1 MKKITQSFLAV
12 SLSTAILFQNMVI
25 VSNAEEIK
33 EKNTYID
40 SQSSQVKD
48 CAIQPDPETIPHR
61 SMGETSSVYSYSN
74 SLSNLETKTL
84 TKSSYIGIGKV
95 TSNDPL
101 NVRTGP
107 STSYSI
113 IGTLKNG
120 DQVNILGRDR
130 NWYKISANNLTG
142 YVSSSYIKLSPLE
155 KGIDVSKWN
164 GNVDWDKVKADGIDY
179 VIIRAGYGNS
189 NVDPYFKS
197 HIEGAS
203 KAGLKIGIYW
213 FSYATSVEKAKEEAA
228 KCLETIAPYKNK
240 ISYPVFYD
248 FEYASVDYATKMGV
262 KITKD
267 LSSKMAHVFLNEIKN
282 AGYINGIYTNKD
294 FGDRYFDEDILY
306 NNYLWVAQY
315 ASTCTYPRP
324 YMMWQFTEKGTING
338 IGTPSNPVYFDVN
351 YTYLKPYTDE
361 IINGVP
367 ESKIDL
373 SSATVNSIDSQ
384 TYTGSSIEPSVT
396 VTLNGKTLKLNE
408 DYTLTYSNNV
418 NVGNATITING
429 IGNYTGS
436 KKINFN
442 IVPKK
447 LDISSATVNSINSQ
461 TYTGFSIEPSV
472 TVTLN
477 GKTLKLNEDYTL
489 TYSNNVNVGTATI
502 TINGIG
508 NYTGSKKIN
517 FNIVPK
523 KLDISSATVNSISS
537 KTYTGSSIKPS
548 VTVKLNNK
556 TLKLNTDYKVSYSN
570 NKNIGTAKILI
581 KGIGKYDGEKTVT
594 FNIIPSK
601 VTNLKSSKKTYN
613 SITLS
618 WNKIN
623 NVTGYKIYR
632 YDKKSNSYKYLAT
645 AKTNSYTDKSLKASS
660 TYSYKVRAYKGSLNG
675 SYSNTIDVKT
685 SPNYAPKVT
694 GLKLKTQ
701 KSDSLT
707 ISWNKI
713 NNVTGYKVYRYDV
726 KTESYKLIKTIS
738 NASTTSYTNS
748 KLTSATKYLYKV
760 RSYKIVNNKTHNGDY
775 SSSLAATTK
784 PLTPTV
790 KLTSPSTKKIKLT
803 WTNINSRT
811 TGYNIYMATS
821 KNGTYKNIGST
832 SKKSF
837 TKGSLKKGKTY
848 YFKVRAYRTIDGKK
862 VYSSYSSI
870 KSIKCK

>member
-267 LSSKMAHVFLNEIKN
+267 LSSKMANVFLNEIKN

-338 IGTPSNPVYFDVN
+338 IGTPSKPVYFDVN

-418 NVGNATITING
+418 NVG
-429 IGNYTGS
+429 
-436 KKINFN
+436 
-442 IVPKK
+442 
-447 LDISSATVNSINSQ
+447 
-461 TYTGFSIEPSV
+461 
-472 TVTLN
+472 
-477 GKTLKLNEDYTL
+477 
-489 TYSNNVNVGTATI
+489 TATI

-537 KTYTGSSIKPS
+537 KTYTGASIKPS

-581 KGIGKYDGEKTVT
+581 KGIGEYEGEKTVT
-594 FNIIPSK
+594 FNIIPPK

-618 WNKIN
+618 WDKI
-623 NVTGYKIYR
+623 
-632 YDKKSNSYKYLAT
+632 D
-645 AKTNSYTDKSLKASS
+645 
-660 TYSYKVRAYKGSLNG
+660 
-675 SYSNTIDVKT
+675 
-685 SPNYAPKVT
+685 
-694 GLKLKTQ
+694 
-701 KSDSLT
+701 
-707 ISWNKI
+707 
-713 NNVTGYKVYRYDV
+713 NVTGYKVYRYDV

-738 NASTTSYTNS
+738 DASTTSYTNS

-784 PLTPTV
+784 PPTPTV

-803 WTNINSRT
+803 WTNISSRT

>member
-1 MKKITQSFLAV
+1 MKKLTQSFLAV

-436 KKINFN
+436 KKVNFN
-442 IVPKK
+442 IAPKK
-447 LDISSATVNSINSQ
+447 LDISSATVNSI
-461 TYTGFSIEPSV
+461 G
-472 TVTLN
+472 
-477 GKTLKLNEDYTL
+477 
-489 TYSNNVNVGTATI
+489 
-502 TINGIG
+502 
-508 NYTGSKKIN
+508 
-517 FNIVPK
+517 
-523 KLDISSATVNSISS
+523 S
-537 KTYTGSSIKPS
+537 KTYTGASIKPS
-548 VTVKLNNK
+548 VTVTLNNK
-556 TLKLNTDYKVSYSN
+556 TLKLNKDYTVSYSN

-581 KGIGKYDGEKTVT
+581 KGIGEYEGEKTVT
-594 FNIIPSK
+594 FNIIPPK
-601 VTNLKSSKKTYN
+601 VTNLKSSKRTYN

-618 WNKIN
+618 WDKI
-623 NVTGYKIYR
+623 
-632 YDKKSNSYKYLAT
+632 D
-645 AKTNSYTDKSLKASS
+645 
-660 TYSYKVRAYKGSLNG
+660 
-675 SYSNTIDVKT
+675 
-685 SPNYAPKVT
+685 
-694 GLKLKTQ
+694 
-701 KSDSLT
+701 
-707 ISWNKI
+707 
-713 NNVTGYKVYRYDV
+713 NVTGYKVYRYDV

-738 NASTTSYTNS
+738 DASTTSYTNS

-784 PLTPTV
+784 PPTPTV

-803 WTNINSRT
+803 WTNISSRT
-811 TGYNIYMATS
+811 TGYDIYMATS

-832 SKKSF
+832 SNKSF
-837 TKGSLKKGKTY
+837 TKGNLTKGKTY

>member
-1 MKKITQSFLAV
+1 MKKLTQSFLAV

-267 LSSKMAHVFLNEIKN
+267 LSSKMANVFLNEIKN

-338 IGTPSNPVYFDVN
+338 IGTPSKPVYFDVN

-418 NVGNATITING
+418 NVG
-429 IGNYTGS
+429 
-436 KKINFN
+436 
-442 IVPKK
+442 
-447 LDISSATVNSINSQ
+447 
-461 TYTGFSIEPSV
+461 
-472 TVTLN
+472 
-477 GKTLKLNEDYTL
+477 
-489 TYSNNVNVGTATI
+489 TATI

-537 KTYTGSSIKPS
+537 KTYTGASIKPS

-618 WNKIN
+618 WDKI
-623 NVTGYKIYR
+623 
-632 YDKKSNSYKYLAT
+632 D
-645 AKTNSYTDKSLKASS
+645 
-660 TYSYKVRAYKGSLNG
+660 
-675 SYSNTIDVKT
+675 
-685 SPNYAPKVT
+685 
-694 GLKLKTQ
+694 
-701 KSDSLT
+701 
-707 ISWNKI
+707 
-713 NNVTGYKVYRYDV
+713 NVTGYKVYRYDV

-738 NASTTSYTNS
+738 DASTTSYTNS

-784 PLTPTV
+784 PPTPTV

-803 WTNINSRT
+803 WTNISSRT

>member
-179 VIIRAGYGNS
+179 VILRAGYGNS

-267 LSSKMAHVFLNEIKN
+267 LSSKMANVFLNEIKN

-338 IGTPSNPVYFDVN
+338 IGTPSKPVYFDVN

-408 DYTLTYSNNV
+408 DYNL
-418 NVGNATITING
+418 I
-429 IGNYTGS
+429 
-436 KKINFN
+436 
-442 IVPKK
+442 
-447 LDISSATVNSINSQ
+447 
-461 TYTGFSIEPSV
+461 
-472 TVTLN
+472 
-477 GKTLKLNEDYTL
+477 
-489 TYSNNVNVGTATI
+489 YSNNVNVGTATI

-537 KTYTGSSIKPS
+537 KTYTGASIKPS

-581 KGIGKYDGEKTVT
+581 KGIGEYEGEKTVT
-594 FNIIPSK
+594 FNIIPPK
-601 VTNLKSSKKTYN
+601 VTNLKS
-613 SITLS
+613 
-618 WNKIN
+618 
-623 NVTGYKIYR
+623 
-632 YDKKSNSYKYLAT
+632 
-645 AKTNSYTDKSLKASS
+645 
-660 TYSYKVRAYKGSLNG
+660 
-675 SYSNTIDVKT
+675 
-685 SPNYAPKVT
+685 
-694 GLKLKTQ
+694 
-701 KSDSLT
+701 
-707 ISWNKI
+707 
-713 NNVTGYKVYRYDV
+713 
-726 KTESYKLIKTIS
+726 
-738 NASTTSYTNS
+738 
-748 KLTSATKYLYKV
+748 
-760 RSYKIVNNKTHNGDY
+760 
-775 SSSLAATTK
+775 
-784 PLTPTV
+784 
-790 KLTSPSTKKIKLT
+790 
-803 WTNINSRT
+803 
-811 TGYNIYMATS
+811 
-821 KNGTYKNIGST
+821 
-832 SKKSF
+832 
-837 TKGSLKKGKTY
+837 
-848 YFKVRAYRTIDGKK
+848 
-862 VYSSYSSI
+862 
-870 KSIKCK
+870 

>member
-1 MKKITQSFLAV
+1 MKKLTQSFLAV

-267 LSSKMAHVFLNEIKN
+267 LSSKMANVFLNEIKN

-338 IGTPSNPVYFDVN
+338 IGTPSKPVYFDVN

-373 SSATVNSIDSQ
+373 SSATVNSID
-384 TYTGSSIEPSVT
+384 
-396 VTLNGKTLKLNE
+396 
-408 DYTLTYSNNV
+408 
-418 NVGNATITING
+418 
-429 IGNYTGS
+429 
-436 KKINFN
+436 
-442 IVPKK
+442 
-447 LDISSATVNSINSQ
+447 SQ

-523 KLDISSATVNSISS
+523 KLDISSATVNSIGS
-537 KTYTGSSIKPS
+537 KTYTGASIKPS
-548 VTVKLNNK
+548 VTVTLNNK
-556 TLKLNTDYKVSYSN
+556 TLKLNKDYTVSYSN

-581 KGIGKYDGEKTVT
+581 KGIGEYEGEKTVT
-594 FNIIPSK
+594 FNIIPPK

-618 WNKIN
+618 WDKID
-623 NVTGYKIYR
+623 NVTGYKVYK

-645 AKTNSYTDKSLKASS
+645 TNTNTYTDKSLKASS
-660 TYSYKVRAYKGSLNG
+660 TYSYRVRAYKVVNSTTYNG

-784 PLTPTV
+784 PPTPTV

-803 WTNINSRT
+803 WTNISSRT

>member
-1 MKKITQSFLAV
+1 MKKLTQSFLAV

-267 LSSKMAHVFLNEIKN
+267 LSSKMANVFLNEIKN

-338 IGTPSNPVYFDVN
+338 IGTPSKPVYFDVN

-384 TYTGSSIEPSVT
+384 TYTGS
-396 VTLNGKTLKLNE
+396 
-408 DYTLTYSNNV
+408 
-418 NVGNATITING
+418 
-429 IGNYTGS
+429 
-436 KKINFN
+436 
-442 IVPKK
+442 
-447 LDISSATVNSINSQ
+447 
-461 TYTGFSIEPSV
+461 SIEPSV

-660 TYSYKVRAYKGSLNG
+660 TYSYRVRAYKDSLNG

-738 NASTTSYTNS
+738 DASTTSYTNS

-784 PLTPTV
+784 PPTPTV

-803 WTNINSRT
+803 WTNISSRT

>member
-1 MKKITQSFLAV
+1 MKKLTQSFLAV

-248 FEYASVDYATKMGV
+248 FEYASVDYATKNGI

-267 LSSKMAHVFLNEIKN
+267 LSSKMANVFLNEIKN

-408 DYTLTYSNNV
+408 DYNL
-418 NVGNATITING
+418 I
-429 IGNYTGS
+429 
-436 KKINFN
+436 
-442 IVPKK
+442 
-447 LDISSATVNSINSQ
+447 
-461 TYTGFSIEPSV
+461 
-472 TVTLN
+472 
-477 GKTLKLNEDYTL
+477 
-489 TYSNNVNVGTATI
+489 YSNNVNVGTATI

-508 NYTGSKKIN
+508 NYTGSKKVN
-517 FNIVPK
+517 FNIAPK
-523 KLDISSATVNSISS
+523 KLDISSATVNSIGS
-537 KTYTGSSIKPS
+537 KTYTGASIKPS
-548 VTVKLNNK
+548 VTVTLNNK
-556 TLKLNTDYKVSYSN
+556 TLKLNKDYTVSYSN

-581 KGIGKYDGEKTVT
+581 KGIGEYEGEKTVT
-594 FNIIPSK
+594 FNIIPPK
-601 VTNLKSSKKTYN
+601 VTNLKSSKRTYN

-618 WNKIN
+618 WDKI
-623 NVTGYKIYR
+623 
-632 YDKKSNSYKYLAT
+632 D
-645 AKTNSYTDKSLKASS
+645 
-660 TYSYKVRAYKGSLNG
+660 
-675 SYSNTIDVKT
+675 
-685 SPNYAPKVT
+685 
-694 GLKLKTQ
+694 
-701 KSDSLT
+701 
-707 ISWNKI
+707 
-713 NNVTGYKVYRYDV
+713 NVTGYKVYRYDV

-738 NASTTSYTNS
+738 DASTTSYTNS

-784 PLTPTV
+784 PPTPTV

-803 WTNINSRT
+803 WTNISSRT
-811 TGYNIYMATS
+811 TGYDIYMATS

-832 SKKSF
+832 SNKSF
-837 TKGSLKKGKTY
+837 TKGNLTKGKTY

>member
-33 EKNTYID
+33 EKNTYIN

-61 SMGETSSVYSYSN
+61 SMGETYSAYSRCN
-74 SLSNLETKTL
+74 LLSDLETKTL
-84 TKSSYIGIGKV
+84 TNSSYIGVGEV
-95 TSNDPL
+95 TSNNL
-101 NVRTGP
+101 NIRTGP

-267 LSSKMAHVFLNEIKN
+267 LSSKMANVFLNEIKN

-338 IGTPSNPVYFDVN
+338 IGTPSKPVYFDVN

-418 NVGNATITING
+418 NVG
-429 IGNYTGS
+429 
-436 KKINFN
+436 
-442 IVPKK
+442 
-447 LDISSATVNSINSQ
+447 
-461 TYTGFSIEPSV
+461 
-472 TVTLN
+472 
-477 GKTLKLNEDYTL
+477 
-489 TYSNNVNVGTATI
+489 TATI

-508 NYTGSKKIN
+508 NYTGSKKVN
-517 FNIVPK
+517 FNIAPK
-523 KLDISSATVNSISS
+523 KLDISSATVNSIGS
-537 KTYTGSSIKPS
+537 KTYTGASIKPS
-548 VTVKLNNK
+548 VTVTLNNK
-556 TLKLNTDYKVSYSN
+556 TLKLNKDYKVSYSN

-581 KGIGKYDGEKTVT
+581 KGIGEYEGEKTVT
-594 FNIIPSK
+594 FNIIPPK

-618 WNKIN
+618 WDKI
-623 NVTGYKIYR
+623 
-632 YDKKSNSYKYLAT
+632 D
-645 AKTNSYTDKSLKASS
+645 
-660 TYSYKVRAYKGSLNG
+660 
-675 SYSNTIDVKT
+675 
-685 SPNYAPKVT
+685 
-694 GLKLKTQ
+694 
-701 KSDSLT
+701 
-707 ISWNKI
+707 
-713 NNVTGYKVYRYDV
+713 NVTGYKVYRYDV

-738 NASTTSYTNS
+738 DASTTSYTNS

-784 PLTPTV
+784 PPTPTV

-803 WTNINSRT
+803 WTNISSRT

>member
-1 MKKITQSFLAV
+1 MKKLTQSFLAV

-33 EKNTYID
+33 EKNTYIN

-48 CAIQPDPETIPHR
+48 SAIQPDPETIPHR
-61 SMGETSSVYSYSN
+61 SMGETSSIYSRCN
-74 SLSNLETKTL
+74 SLLDLETKTL
-84 TKSSYIGIGKV
+84 TNSSYIGIGKV
-95 TSNDPL
+95 TSNDLL

-248 FEYASVDYATKMGV
+248 FEYASVDYATKNGI

-267 LSSKMAHVFLNEIKN
+267 LSSKMANVFLNEIKN

-384 TYTGSSIEPSVT
+384 TYTGS
-396 VTLNGKTLKLNE
+396 
-408 DYTLTYSNNV
+408 
-418 NVGNATITING
+418 
-429 IGNYTGS
+429 
-436 KKINFN
+436 
-442 IVPKK
+442 
-447 LDISSATVNSINSQ
+447 
-461 TYTGFSIEPSV
+461 SIEPSV

>member
-1 MKKITQSFLAV
+1 M
-12 SLSTAILFQNMVI
+12 
-25 VSNAEEIK
+25 
-33 EKNTYID
+33 YI
-40 SQSSQVKD
+40 
-48 CAIQPDPETIPHR
+48 
-61 SMGETSSVYSYSN
+61 
-74 SLSNLETKTL
+74 
-84 TKSSYIGIGKV
+84 
-95 TSNDPL
+95 
-101 NVRTGP
+101 
-107 STSYSI
+107 
-113 IGTLKNG
+113 
-120 DQVNILGRDR
+120 
-130 NWYKISANNLTG
+130 
-142 YVSSSYIKLSPLE
+142 
-155 KGIDVSKWN
+155 
-164 GNVDWDKVKADGIDY
+164 
-179 VIIRAGYGNS
+179 
-189 NVDPYFKS
+189 
-197 HIEGAS
+197 
-203 KAGLKIGIYW
+203 
-213 FSYATSVEKAKEEAA
+213 
-228 KCLETIAPYKNK
+228 
-240 ISYPVFYD
+240 ISYYD
-248 FEYASVDYATKMGV
+248 
-262 KITKD
+262 
-267 LSSKMAHVFLNEIKN
+267 
-282 AGYINGIYTNKD
+282 IN
-294 FGDRYFDEDILY
+294 L
-306 NNYLWVAQY
+306 
-315 ASTCTYPRP
+315 
-324 YMMWQFTEKGTING
+324 
-338 IGTPSNPVYFDVN
+338 
-351 YTYLKPYTDE
+351 
-361 IINGVP
+361 
-367 ESKIDL
+367 
-373 SSATVNSIDSQ
+373 
-384 TYTGSSIEPSVT
+384 
-396 VTLNGKTLKLNE
+396 
-408 DYTLTYSNNV
+408 
-418 NVGNATITING
+418 
-429 IGNYTGS
+429 
-436 KKINFN
+436 
-442 IVPKK
+442 
-447 LDISSATVNSINSQ
+447 
-461 TYTGFSIEPSV
+461 
-472 TVTLN
+472 
-477 GKTLKLNEDYTL
+477 
-489 TYSNNVNVGTATI
+489 
-502 TINGIG
+502 
-508 NYTGSKKIN
+508 
-517 FNIVPK
+517 
-523 KLDISSATVNSISS
+523 SS

-784 PLTPTV
+784 PPTPTV

-803 WTNINSRT
+803 WTNISSRT

>member
-1 MKKITQSFLAV
+1 M
-12 SLSTAILFQNMVI
+12 
-25 VSNAEEIK
+25 
-33 EKNTYID
+33 
-40 SQSSQVKD
+40 
-48 CAIQPDPETIPHR
+48 
-61 SMGETSSVYSYSN
+61 
-74 SLSNLETKTL
+74 
-84 TKSSYIGIGKV
+84 
-95 TSNDPL
+95 
-101 NVRTGP
+101 
-107 STSYSI
+107 
-113 IGTLKNG
+113 
-120 DQVNILGRDR
+120 
-130 NWYKISANNLTG
+130 
-142 YVSSSYIKLSPLE
+142 
-155 KGIDVSKWN
+155 
-164 GNVDWDKVKADGIDY
+164 
-179 VIIRAGYGNS
+179 
-189 NVDPYFKS
+189 
-197 HIEGAS
+197 
-203 KAGLKIGIYW
+203 
-213 FSYATSVEKAKEEAA
+213 
-228 KCLETIAPYKNK
+228 ETIAPYKNK

-248 FEYASVDYATKMGV
+248 FEYASVDYATKNGI

-267 LSSKMAHVFLNEIKN
+267 LSSKMANVFLNEIKN

-338 IGTPSNPVYFDVN
+338 IGTPSKPVYFDVN

-418 NVGNATITING
+418 NVG
-429 IGNYTGS
+429 
-436 KKINFN
+436 
-442 IVPKK
+442 
-447 LDISSATVNSINSQ
+447 
-461 TYTGFSIEPSV
+461 
-472 TVTLN
+472 
-477 GKTLKLNEDYTL
+477 
-489 TYSNNVNVGTATI
+489 TATI

-508 NYTGSKKIN
+508 NYTGSKKVN
-517 FNIVPK
+517 FNIAPK
-523 KLDISSATVNSISS
+523 KLDISSATVNSIGS
-537 KTYTGSSIKPS
+537 KTYTGASIKPS
-548 VTVKLNNK
+548 VTVTLNNK
-556 TLKLNTDYKVSYSN
+556 TLKLNKDYTVSYSN

-581 KGIGKYDGEKTVT
+581 KGIGEYEGEKTVT
-594 FNIIPSK
+594 FNIIPPK

-618 WNKIN
+618 WDKID
-623 NVTGYKIYR
+623 NVTGYKVYK

-645 AKTNSYTDKSLKASS
+645 TNTNTYTDKSLKASS
-660 TYSYKVRAYKGSLNG
+660 TYSYRVRAYKVVNSTTYNG

-784 PLTPTV
+784 PPTPTV

-803 WTNINSRT
+803 WTNISSRT
-811 TGYNIYMATS
+811 TGYDIYMATS

-832 SKKSF
+832 SNKSF
-837 TKGSLKKGKTY
+837 TKGNLTKGKTY

>member
-267 LSSKMAHVFLNEIKN
+267 LSSKMANVFLNEIKN

-338 IGTPSNPVYFDVN
+338 IGTPSKPVYFDVN

-418 NVGNATITING
+418 NVG
-429 IGNYTGS
+429 
-436 KKINFN
+436 
-442 IVPKK
+442 
-447 LDISSATVNSINSQ
+447 
-461 TYTGFSIEPSV
+461 
-472 TVTLN
+472 
-477 GKTLKLNEDYTL
+477 
-489 TYSNNVNVGTATI
+489 TATI

-508 NYTGSKKIN
+508 NYTGSKKVN
-517 FNIVPK
+517 FNIAPK
-523 KLDISSATVNSISS
+523 KLDISSATVNSIGS
-537 KTYTGSSIKPS
+537 KTYTGASIKPS
-548 VTVKLNNK
+548 VTVTLNNK
-556 TLKLNTDYKVSYSN
+556 TLKLNKDYTVSYSN

-581 KGIGKYDGEKTVT
+581 KGIGEYEGEKTVT
-594 FNIIPSK
+594 FNIIPPK

-618 WNKIN
+618 WDKI
-623 NVTGYKIYR
+623 
-632 YDKKSNSYKYLAT
+632 D
-645 AKTNSYTDKSLKASS
+645 
-660 TYSYKVRAYKGSLNG
+660 
-675 SYSNTIDVKT
+675 
-685 SPNYAPKVT
+685 
-694 GLKLKTQ
+694 
-701 KSDSLT
+701 
-707 ISWNKI
+707 
-713 NNVTGYKVYRYDV
+713 NVTGYKVYRYDV

-738 NASTTSYTNS
+738 DASTTSYTNS

-803 WTNINSRT
+803 WTNISSRT

>member
-1 MKKITQSFLAV
+1 MKKLTQSFLAV

-267 LSSKMAHVFLNEIKN
+267 LSSKMANVFLNEIKN

-338 IGTPSNPVYFDVN
+338 IGTPSKPVYFDVN

-384 TYTGSSIEPSVT
+384 TYTGS
-396 VTLNGKTLKLNE
+396 
-408 DYTLTYSNNV
+408 
-418 NVGNATITING
+418 
-429 IGNYTGS
+429 
-436 KKINFN
+436 
-442 IVPKK
+442 
-447 LDISSATVNSINSQ
+447 
-461 TYTGFSIEPSV
+461 SIEPSV

-784 PLTPTV
+784 PPTPTV

-803 WTNINSRT
+803 WTNISSRT

>member
-1 MKKITQSFLAV
+1 MKKLTQSFLAV

-267 LSSKMAHVFLNEIKN
+267 LSSKMANVFLNEIKN

-338 IGTPSNPVYFDVN
+338 IGTPSKPVYFDVN

-418 NVGNATITING
+418 NVG
-429 IGNYTGS
+429 
-436 KKINFN
+436 
-442 IVPKK
+442 
-447 LDISSATVNSINSQ
+447 
-461 TYTGFSIEPSV
+461 
-472 TVTLN
+472 
-477 GKTLKLNEDYTL
+477 
-489 TYSNNVNVGTATI
+489 TATI

-523 KLDISSATVNSISS
+523 KLDISSATVNSIGS
-537 KTYTGSSIKPS
+537 KTYTGASIKPS
-548 VTVKLNNK
+548 VTVTLNNK
-556 TLKLNTDYKVSYSN
+556 TLKLNKDYKVSYSN

-581 KGIGKYDGEKTVT
+581 KGIGEYEGEKTVT
-594 FNIIPSK
+594 FNIIPPK
-601 VTNLKSSKKTYN
+601 VTNLKSSKRTYN

-618 WNKIN
+618 WDKI
-623 NVTGYKIYR
+623 
-632 YDKKSNSYKYLAT
+632 D
-645 AKTNSYTDKSLKASS
+645 
-660 TYSYKVRAYKGSLNG
+660 
-675 SYSNTIDVKT
+675 
-685 SPNYAPKVT
+685 
-694 GLKLKTQ
+694 
-701 KSDSLT
+701 
-707 ISWNKI
+707 
-713 NNVTGYKVYRYDV
+713 NVTGYKVYRYDV

-738 NASTTSYTNS
+738 DASTTSYTNS

-784 PLTPTV
+784 PPTPTV

-803 WTNINSRT
+803 WTNISSRT

>member
-33 EKNTYID
+33 EKNTYIN
-40 SQSSQVKD
+40 SQSSQAKD
-48 CAIQPDPETIPHR
+48 SAIQPDPETIPHR
-61 SMGETSSVYSYSN
+61 SMGDTYSAYSRCN
-74 SLSNLETKTL
+74 LLSELETKTL
-84 TKSSYIGIGKV
+84 TNSSYIGVGEV
-95 TSNDPL
+95 TSNNL
-101 NVRTGP
+101 NIRTGP

-248 FEYASVDYATKMGV
+248 FEYASVDYATKNGI

-267 LSSKMAHVFLNEIKN
+267 LSSKMANVFLNEIKN

-373 SSATVNSIDSQ
+373 SSATVNSISSQ
-384 TYTGSSIEPSVT
+384 TYTGS
-396 VTLNGKTLKLNE
+396 
-408 DYTLTYSNNV
+408 
-418 NVGNATITING
+418 
-429 IGNYTGS
+429 
-436 KKINFN
+436 
-442 IVPKK
+442 
-447 LDISSATVNSINSQ
+447 
-461 TYTGFSIEPSV
+461 SIEPSV

-508 NYTGSKKIN
+508 NYTGSKKVN

-523 KLDISSATVNSISS
+523 KLDISSATVNSIGS
-537 KTYTGSSIKPS
+537 KTYTGASIKPS
-548 VTVKLNNK
+548 VTVTFNNK
-556 TLKLNTDYKVSYSN
+556 TLKLNEDYTVSYSN
-570 NKNIGTAKILI
+570 NKNIGTAKVLI
-581 KGIGKYDGEKTVT
+581 KGIGEYEGEKTVT
-594 FNIIPSK
+594 FNIIPPK

-618 WNKIN
+618 WDEID
-623 NVTGYKIYR
+623 NVTGYKIYK
-632 YDKKSNSYKYLAT
+632 YDKNSNSYKYLAT
-645 AKTNSYTDKSLKASS
+645 AKTSSYTDKSLKASS
-660 TYSYKVRAYKGSLNG
+660 TYSYRVRAYKDSLNG

-694 GLKLKTQ
+694 GLNLKTQ

-738 NASTTSYTNS
+738 DASTTSYTNS
-748 KLTSATKYLYKV
+748 NLTSATRYLYKV
-760 RSYKIVNNKTHNGDY
+760 RSYKIVNNKTYNGDY

-784 PLTPTV
+784 PPTPTV

-803 WTNINSRT
+803 WTNISSRT

>member
-338 IGTPSNPVYFDVN
+338 IGTPSKPVYFDVN

-436 KKINFN
+436 KKVNFN
-442 IVPKK
+442 IAPKK
-447 LDISSATVNSINSQ
+447 LDISSATVNSI
-461 TYTGFSIEPSV
+461 G
-472 TVTLN
+472 
-477 GKTLKLNEDYTL
+477 
-489 TYSNNVNVGTATI
+489 
-502 TINGIG
+502 
-508 NYTGSKKIN
+508 
-517 FNIVPK
+517 
-523 KLDISSATVNSISS
+523 S
-537 KTYTGSSIKPS
+537 KTYTGASIKPS
-548 VTVKLNNK
+548 VTVTLNNK
-556 TLKLNTDYKVSYSN
+556 TLKLNKDYNVSYSN

-581 KGIGKYDGEKTVT
+581 KGIGEYEGEKTVT
-594 FNIIPSK
+594 FNIIPPK
-601 VTNLKSSKKTYN
+601 VTNLKSSKRTYN

-618 WNKIN
+618 WDKI
-623 NVTGYKIYR
+623 
-632 YDKKSNSYKYLAT
+632 D
-645 AKTNSYTDKSLKASS
+645 
-660 TYSYKVRAYKGSLNG
+660 
-675 SYSNTIDVKT
+675 
-685 SPNYAPKVT
+685 
-694 GLKLKTQ
+694 
-701 KSDSLT
+701 
-707 ISWNKI
+707 
-713 NNVTGYKVYRYDV
+713 NVTGYKVYRYDV

-738 NASTTSYTNS
+738 DASTTSYTNS

-784 PLTPTV
+784 PPTPTV

-803 WTNINSRT
+803 WTNISSRT

>member
-1 MKKITQSFLAV
+1 MKKLTQSFLAV

-447 LDISSATVNSINSQ
+447 LDISSATVNSIDSQTYTGFSIEPSVTVTLNGKTLKLNEDYTLTYSNNINVGTATITINGIGNYTGSKKINFNIVPKKLDISSATVNSINSQ
-461 TYTGFSIEPSV
+461 TYTGSSIEPSV

-508 NYTGSKKIN
+508 NYTGSKKVN
-517 FNIVPK
+517 FNIAPK
-523 KLDISSATVNSISS
+523 KLDISSATVNSIGS
-537 KTYTGSSIKPS
+537 KTYTGASIKPS
-548 VTVKLNNK
+548 VTVTLNNK
-556 TLKLNTDYKVSYSN
+556 TLKLNKDYTVSYSN

-581 KGIGKYDGEKTVT
+581 KGIGEYEGEKTVT
-594 FNIIPSK
+594 FNIIPPK
-601 VTNLKSSKKTYN
+601 VTNLKSSKRTYN

-618 WNKIN
+618 WDKI
-623 NVTGYKIYR
+623 
-632 YDKKSNSYKYLAT
+632 D
-645 AKTNSYTDKSLKASS
+645 
-660 TYSYKVRAYKGSLNG
+660 
-675 SYSNTIDVKT
+675 
-685 SPNYAPKVT
+685 
-694 GLKLKTQ
+694 
-701 KSDSLT
+701 
-707 ISWNKI
+707 
-713 NNVTGYKVYRYDV
+713 NVTGYKVYRYDV

-738 NASTTSYTNS
+738 DASTTSYTNS

-784 PLTPTV
+784 PPTPTV

-803 WTNINSRT
+803 WTNISSRT
-811 TGYNIYMATS
+811 TGYDIYMATS

-832 SKKSF
+832 SNKSF
-837 TKGSLKKGKTY
+837 TKGNLTKGKTY

>member
-33 EKNTYID
+33 EKNTYIN

-48 CAIQPDPETIPHR
+48 SAIQPDPETIPHR
-61 SMGETSSVYSYSN
+61 SMGETSSIYSRCN
-74 SLSNLETKTL
+74 SLLDLETKTL
-84 TKSSYIGIGKV
+84 TNSSYIGIGKV
-95 TSNDPL
+95 TSNDLL

-267 LSSKMAHVFLNEIKN
+267 LSSKMANVFLNEIKN

-418 NVGNATITING
+418 NVG
-429 IGNYTGS
+429 
-436 KKINFN
+436 
-442 IVPKK
+442 
-447 LDISSATVNSINSQ
+447 
-461 TYTGFSIEPSV
+461 
-472 TVTLN
+472 
-477 GKTLKLNEDYTL
+477 
-489 TYSNNVNVGTATI
+489 TATI

-508 NYTGSKKIN
+508 NYTGSKKVN
-517 FNIVPK
+517 FNIAPK
-523 KLDISSATVNSISS
+523 KLDISSATVNSIGS
-537 KTYTGSSIKPS
+537 KTYTGASIKPS
-548 VTVKLNNK
+548 VTVTLNNK
-556 TLKLNTDYKVSYSN
+556 TLKLNKDYTVSYSN

-581 KGIGKYDGEKTVT
+581 KGIGEYEGEKTVT
-594 FNIIPSK
+594 FNIIPPK

-618 WNKIN
+618 WDKI
-623 NVTGYKIYR
+623 
-632 YDKKSNSYKYLAT
+632 D
-645 AKTNSYTDKSLKASS
+645 
-660 TYSYKVRAYKGSLNG
+660 
-675 SYSNTIDVKT
+675 
-685 SPNYAPKVT
+685 
-694 GLKLKTQ
+694 
-701 KSDSLT
+701 
-707 ISWNKI
+707 
-713 NNVTGYKVYRYDV
+713 NVTGYKVYRYDV

-738 NASTTSYTNS
+738 DASTTSYTNS

-784 PLTPTV
+784 PPTPTV

-803 WTNINSRT
+803 WTNISSRT
-811 TGYNIYMATS
+811 TGYDIYMATS

-832 SKKSF
+832 SNKSF
-837 TKGSLKKGKTY
+837 TKGNLTKGKTY

>member
-1 MKKITQSFLAV
+1 MKKLTQSFLAV

-267 LSSKMAHVFLNEIKN
+267 LSSKMANVFLNEIKN

-338 IGTPSNPVYFDVN
+338 IGTPSKPVYFDVN

-418 NVGNATITING
+418 NVG
-429 IGNYTGS
+429 
-436 KKINFN
+436 
-442 IVPKK
+442 
-447 LDISSATVNSINSQ
+447 
-461 TYTGFSIEPSV
+461 
-472 TVTLN
+472 
-477 GKTLKLNEDYTL
+477 
-489 TYSNNVNVGTATI
+489 TATI

-537 KTYTGSSIKPS
+537 KTYTGASIKPS

-581 KGIGKYDGEKTVT
+581 KGIGEYEGEKTVT

-618 WNKIN
+618 WDKI
-623 NVTGYKIYR
+623 
-632 YDKKSNSYKYLAT
+632 D
-645 AKTNSYTDKSLKASS
+645 
-660 TYSYKVRAYKGSLNG
+660 
-675 SYSNTIDVKT
+675 
-685 SPNYAPKVT
+685 
-694 GLKLKTQ
+694 
-701 KSDSLT
+701 
-707 ISWNKI
+707 
-713 NNVTGYKVYRYDV
+713 NVTGYKVYRYDV

-738 NASTTSYTNS
+738 DASTTSYTNS

-784 PLTPTV
+784 PPTPTV

-803 WTNINSRT
+803 WTNISSRT

>member
-1 MKKITQSFLAV
+1 MKKLTQSFLAV

-48 CAIQPDPETIPHR
+48 YAIQPDPETIPHR

-267 LSSKMAHVFLNEIKN
+267 LSSKMANVFLNEIKN

-338 IGTPSNPVYFDVN
+338 IGTPSKPVYFDVN

-418 NVGNATITING
+418 NVG
-429 IGNYTGS
+429 
-436 KKINFN
+436 
-442 IVPKK
+442 
-447 LDISSATVNSINSQ
+447 
-461 TYTGFSIEPSV
+461 
-472 TVTLN
+472 
-477 GKTLKLNEDYTL
+477 
-489 TYSNNVNVGTATI
+489 TATI

-537 KTYTGSSIKPS
+537 KTYTGASIKPS

-784 PLTPTV
+784 PPTPTV

-803 WTNINSRT
+803 WTNISSRT

>member
-33 EKNTYID
+33 EKNTYIN

-267 LSSKMAHVFLNEIKN
+267 LSSKMANVFLNEIKN

-338 IGTPSNPVYFDVN
+338 IGTPSKPVYFDVN

-418 NVGNATITING
+418 NVG
-429 IGNYTGS
+429 
-436 KKINFN
+436 
-442 IVPKK
+442 
-447 LDISSATVNSINSQ
+447 
-461 TYTGFSIEPSV
+461 
-472 TVTLN
+472 
-477 GKTLKLNEDYTL
+477 
-489 TYSNNVNVGTATI
+489 TATI

-508 NYTGSKKIN
+508 NYTGSKKVN
-517 FNIVPK
+517 FNIAPK
-523 KLDISSATVNSISS
+523 KLDISSATVNSIGS
-537 KTYTGSSIKPS
+537 KTYTGASIKPS
-548 VTVKLNNK
+548 VTVTLNNK
-556 TLKLNTDYKVSYSN
+556 TLKLNKDYTVSYSN

-581 KGIGKYDGEKTVT
+581 KGIGEYEGEKTVT
-594 FNIIPSK
+594 FNIIPPK

-618 WNKIN
+618 WDKI
-623 NVTGYKIYR
+623 
-632 YDKKSNSYKYLAT
+632 D
-645 AKTNSYTDKSLKASS
+645 
-660 TYSYKVRAYKGSLNG
+660 
-675 SYSNTIDVKT
+675 
-685 SPNYAPKVT
+685 
-694 GLKLKTQ
+694 
-701 KSDSLT
+701 
-707 ISWNKI
+707 
-713 NNVTGYKVYRYDV
+713 NVTGYKVYRYDV

-784 PLTPTV
+784 PPTPTV

-803 WTNINSRT
+803 WTNISSRT

>member
-1 MKKITQSFLAV
+1 MKKLTQSFLAV

-267 LSSKMAHVFLNEIKN
+267 LSSKMANVFLNEIKN

-338 IGTPSNPVYFDVN
+338 IGTPSKPVYFDVN

-418 NVGNATITING
+418 NVG
-429 IGNYTGS
+429 
-436 KKINFN
+436 
-442 IVPKK
+442 
-447 LDISSATVNSINSQ
+447 
-461 TYTGFSIEPSV
+461 
-472 TVTLN
+472 
-477 GKTLKLNEDYTL
+477 
-489 TYSNNVNVGTATI
+489 TATI

-537 KTYTGSSIKPS
+537 KTYTGASIKPS

-707 ISWNKI
+707 ISWDKI
-713 NNVTGYKVYRYDV
+713 DNVTGYKVYRYDV

-738 NASTTSYTNS
+738 DASTTSYTNS

-784 PLTPTV
+784 PPTPTV

-803 WTNINSRT
+803 WTNISSRT

>member
-267 LSSKMAHVFLNEIKN
+267 LSSKMANVFLNEIKN

-408 DYTLTYSNNV
+408 DYTL
-418 NVGNATITING
+418 I
-429 IGNYTGS
+429 
-436 KKINFN
+436 
-442 IVPKK
+442 
-447 LDISSATVNSINSQ
+447 
-461 TYTGFSIEPSV
+461 
-472 TVTLN
+472 
-477 GKTLKLNEDYTL
+477 
-489 TYSNNVNVGTATI
+489 YSNNVNVGTATI

-508 NYTGSKKIN
+508 NYTGSKKVN
-517 FNIVPK
+517 FNIAPK
-523 KLDISSATVNSISS
+523 KLDISSATVNSIGS
-537 KTYTGSSIKPS
+537 KTYTGASIKPS
-548 VTVKLNNK
+548 VTVTLNNK
-556 TLKLNTDYKVSYSN
+556 TLKLNKDYTVSYSN

-581 KGIGKYDGEKTVT
+581 KGIGEYEGEKTVT
-594 FNIIPSK
+594 FNIIPPK

-618 WNKIN
+618 WDKI
-623 NVTGYKIYR
+623 
-632 YDKKSNSYKYLAT
+632 D
-645 AKTNSYTDKSLKASS
+645 
-660 TYSYKVRAYKGSLNG
+660 
-675 SYSNTIDVKT
+675 
-685 SPNYAPKVT
+685 
-694 GLKLKTQ
+694 
-701 KSDSLT
+701 
-707 ISWNKI
+707 
-713 NNVTGYKVYRYDV
+713 NVTGYKVYRYDV

-738 NASTTSYTNS
+738 DASTTSYTNS

-803 WTNINSRT
+803 WTNISSRT
-811 TGYNIYMATS
+811 TGYDIYMATS

>member
-1 MKKITQSFLAV
+1 MKKLTQSFLAV

-267 LSSKMAHVFLNEIKN
+267 LSSKMANVFLNEIKN

-338 IGTPSNPVYFDVN
+338 IGTPSKPVYFDVN

-384 TYTGSSIEPSVT
+384 TYTGS
-396 VTLNGKTLKLNE
+396 
-408 DYTLTYSNNV
+408 
-418 NVGNATITING
+418 
-429 IGNYTGS
+429 
-436 KKINFN
+436 
-442 IVPKK
+442 
-447 LDISSATVNSINSQ
+447 
-461 TYTGFSIEPSV
+461 SIEPSV

-581 KGIGKYDGEKTVT
+581 KGIGEYEGEKTVT
-594 FNIIPSK
+594 FNIIPPK

-618 WNKIN
+618 WDKI
-623 NVTGYKIYR
+623 
-632 YDKKSNSYKYLAT
+632 D
-645 AKTNSYTDKSLKASS
+645 
-660 TYSYKVRAYKGSLNG
+660 
-675 SYSNTIDVKT
+675 
-685 SPNYAPKVT
+685 
-694 GLKLKTQ
+694 
-701 KSDSLT
+701 
-707 ISWNKI
+707 
-713 NNVTGYKVYRYDV
+713 NVTGYKVYRYDV

-784 PLTPTV
+784 PPTPTV

-803 WTNINSRT
+803 WTNISSRT

>member
-1 MKKITQSFLAV
+1 MKKLTQSFLAV

-61 SMGETSSVYSYSN
+61 SMGETSSVSSYSN

-240 ISYPVFYD
+240 ISYPVFDD
-248 FEYASVDYATKMGV
+248 FEYASVDYATKNGI

-267 LSSKMAHVFLNEIKN
+267 LSSKMANVFLNEIKN

-338 IGTPSNPVYFDVN
+338 IGTPSKPVYFDVN

-408 DYTLTYSNNV
+408 DYNL
-418 NVGNATITING
+418 I
-429 IGNYTGS
+429 
-436 KKINFN
+436 
-442 IVPKK
+442 
-447 LDISSATVNSINSQ
+447 
-461 TYTGFSIEPSV
+461 
-472 TVTLN
+472 
-477 GKTLKLNEDYTL
+477 
-489 TYSNNVNVGTATI
+489 YSNNVNVGTATI

-508 NYTGSKKIN
+508 NYTGSKKVN
-517 FNIVPK
+517 FNIAPK
-523 KLDISSATVNSISS
+523 KLDISSATVNSIGS
-537 KTYTGSSIKPS
+537 KTYTGASIKPS
-548 VTVKLNNK
+548 VTVTLNNK
-556 TLKLNTDYKVSYSN
+556 TLKLNKDYTVSYSN

-581 KGIGKYDGEKTVT
+581 KGIGEYEGEKTVT
-594 FNIIPSK
+594 FNIIPPK
-601 VTNLKSSKKTYN
+601 VTNLKSSKRTYN

-618 WNKIN
+618 WDKI
-623 NVTGYKIYR
+623 
-632 YDKKSNSYKYLAT
+632 D
-645 AKTNSYTDKSLKASS
+645 
-660 TYSYKVRAYKGSLNG
+660 
-675 SYSNTIDVKT
+675 
-685 SPNYAPKVT
+685 
-694 GLKLKTQ
+694 
-701 KSDSLT
+701 
-707 ISWNKI
+707 
-713 NNVTGYKVYRYDV
+713 NVTGYKVYRYDV

-738 NASTTSYTNS
+738 DASTTSYTNS

-784 PLTPTV
+784 PPTPTV

-803 WTNINSRT
+803 WTNISSRT

-821 KNGTYKNIGST
+821 KNGNYKNIGST

>member
-1 MKKITQSFLAV
+1 MKKLTQSFLAV

-267 LSSKMAHVFLNEIKN
+267 LSSKMANVFLNEIKN

-338 IGTPSNPVYFDVN
+338 IGTPSKPVYFDVN

-408 DYTLTYSNNV
+408 DYNL
-418 NVGNATITING
+418 I
-429 IGNYTGS
+429 
-436 KKINFN
+436 
-442 IVPKK
+442 
-447 LDISSATVNSINSQ
+447 
-461 TYTGFSIEPSV
+461 
-472 TVTLN
+472 
-477 GKTLKLNEDYTL
+477 
-489 TYSNNVNVGTATI
+489 YSNNVNVGTATI

-508 NYTGSKKIN
+508 NYTGSKKVN
-517 FNIVPK
+517 FNIAPK
-523 KLDISSATVNSISS
+523 KLDISSATVNSIGS
-537 KTYTGSSIKPS
+537 KTYTGASIKPS

-581 KGIGKYDGEKTVT
+581 KGIGEYEGEKTVT

-601 VTNLKSSKKTYN
+601 VTNLKSSKRTYN

-618 WNKIN
+618 WDKI
-623 NVTGYKIYR
+623 
-632 YDKKSNSYKYLAT
+632 D
-645 AKTNSYTDKSLKASS
+645 
-660 TYSYKVRAYKGSLNG
+660 
-675 SYSNTIDVKT
+675 
-685 SPNYAPKVT
+685 
-694 GLKLKTQ
+694 
-701 KSDSLT
+701 
-707 ISWNKI
+707 
-713 NNVTGYKVYRYDV
+713 NVTGYKVYRYDV

-738 NASTTSYTNS
+738 DASTTSYTNS

-784 PLTPTV
+784 PPTPTV

-803 WTNINSRT
+803 WTNISSRT

>member
-33 EKNTYID
+33 EKNTYIN

-48 CAIQPDPETIPHR
+48 SAIQPDPETIPHR
-61 SMGETSSVYSYSN
+61 SMGETSSIYSRCN
-74 SLSNLETKTL
+74 SLLDLETKTL
-84 TKSSYIGIGKV
+84 TNSSYIGIGKV
-95 TSNDPL
+95 TSNDLL

-248 FEYASVDYATKMGV
+248 FEYASVDYATKNGI

-267 LSSKMAHVFLNEIKN
+267 LSSKMANVFLNEIKN

-418 NVGNATITING
+418 NVG
-429 IGNYTGS
+429 
-436 KKINFN
+436 
-442 IVPKK
+442 
-447 LDISSATVNSINSQ
+447 
-461 TYTGFSIEPSV
+461 
-472 TVTLN
+472 
-477 GKTLKLNEDYTL
+477 
-489 TYSNNVNVGTATI
+489 TATI

-523 KLDISSATVNSISS
+523 KLDISSSTVNSISS
-537 KTYTGSSIKPS
+537 KTYTGASIKPS

>member
-1 MKKITQSFLAV
+1 MKKLTQSFLAV

-33 EKNTYID
+33 EKNTYIN
-40 SQSSQVKD
+40 SQSSQAKD
-48 CAIQPDPETIPHR
+48 SAIQPDPETIPHR

-267 LSSKMAHVFLNEIKN
+267 LSSKMANVFLNEIKN

-338 IGTPSNPVYFDVN
+338 IGTPSKPVYFDVN

-373 SSATVNSIDSQ
+373 SSATVNSINSQ
-384 TYTGSSIEPSVT
+384 TYTGSSI
-396 VTLNGKTLKLNE
+396 K
-408 DYTLTYSNNV
+408 
-418 NVGNATITING
+418 
-429 IGNYTGS
+429 
-436 KKINFN
+436 
-442 IVPKK
+442 
-447 LDISSATVNSINSQ
+447 
-461 TYTGFSIEPSV
+461 PSV

-581 KGIGKYDGEKTVT
+581 KGIGEYEGEKTVT
-594 FNIIPSK
+594 FNIIPPK

-618 WNKIN
+618 WDKID
-623 NVTGYKIYR
+623 NVTGYKVYK

-645 AKTNSYTDKSLKASS
+645 TNTNTYTDKSLKASS
-660 TYSYKVRAYKGSLNG
+660 TYSYRVRAYKVVNSTTYNG

-803 WTNINSRT
+803 WTNISSRT

>member
-33 EKNTYID
+33 EKNTYIN

-228 KCLETIAPYKNK
+228 KCLETIAPYNNK

-267 LSSKMAHVFLNEIKN
+267 LSSKMANVFLNEIKI

-418 NVGNATITING
+418 NVG
-429 IGNYTGS
+429 
-436 KKINFN
+436 
-442 IVPKK
+442 
-447 LDISSATVNSINSQ
+447 
-461 TYTGFSIEPSV
+461 
-472 TVTLN
+472 
-477 GKTLKLNEDYTL
+477 
-489 TYSNNVNVGTATI
+489 TATI

-523 KLDISSATVNSISS
+523 KLDISSATVNSIGS
-537 KTYTGSSIKPS
+537 KTYTGASIKPS
-548 VTVKLNNK
+548 VTVTLNNK
-556 TLKLNTDYKVSYSN
+556 TLKLNKDYTVSYSN

-581 KGIGKYDGEKTVT
+581 KGIGEYEGEKTVT
-594 FNIIPSK
+594 FNIIPPK

-613 SITLS
+613 SIILS
-618 WNKIN
+618 WDKI
-623 NVTGYKIYR
+623 
-632 YDKKSNSYKYLAT
+632 D
-645 AKTNSYTDKSLKASS
+645 
-660 TYSYKVRAYKGSLNG
+660 
-675 SYSNTIDVKT
+675 
-685 SPNYAPKVT
+685 
-694 GLKLKTQ
+694 
-701 KSDSLT
+701 
-707 ISWNKI
+707 
-713 NNVTGYKVYRYDV
+713 NVTGYKVYRYDV

-738 NASTTSYTNS
+738 DASTTSYTNS

-803 WTNINSRT
+803 WTNISSRT
-811 TGYNIYMATS
+811 TGYDIYMATS

>member
-84 TKSSYIGIGKV
+84 TKSIYIGIGKV

-267 LSSKMAHVFLNEIKN
+267 LSSKMANVFLNEIKN

-338 IGTPSNPVYFDVN
+338 IGTPSKPVYFDVN

-408 DYTLTYSNNV
+408 DYNL
-418 NVGNATITING
+418 I
-429 IGNYTGS
+429 
-436 KKINFN
+436 
-442 IVPKK
+442 
-447 LDISSATVNSINSQ
+447 
-461 TYTGFSIEPSV
+461 
-472 TVTLN
+472 
-477 GKTLKLNEDYTL
+477 
-489 TYSNNVNVGTATI
+489 YSNNVNVGTATI

-537 KTYTGSSIKPS
+537 KTYTGASIKPS

-581 KGIGKYDGEKTVT
+581 KGIGEYEGEKTVT
-594 FNIIPSK
+594 FNIIPPK

-618 WNKIN
+618 WDKI
-623 NVTGYKIYR
+623 
-632 YDKKSNSYKYLAT
+632 D
-645 AKTNSYTDKSLKASS
+645 
-660 TYSYKVRAYKGSLNG
+660 
-675 SYSNTIDVKT
+675 
-685 SPNYAPKVT
+685 
-694 GLKLKTQ
+694 
-701 KSDSLT
+701 
-707 ISWNKI
+707 
-713 NNVTGYKVYRYDV
+713 NVTGYKVYRYDV
-726 KTESYKLIKTIS
+726 KTESYKLIETIS
-738 NASTTSYTNS
+738 DASTTSYTNS

-784 PLTPTV
+784 PPTPTV

-803 WTNINSRT
+803 WTNISSRT

>member
-267 LSSKMAHVFLNEIKN
+267 LSSKMANVFLNEIKN

-338 IGTPSNPVYFDVN
+338 IGTPSKPVYFDVN

-408 DYTLTYSNNV
+408 DYNL
-418 NVGNATITING
+418 I
-429 IGNYTGS
+429 
-436 KKINFN
+436 
-442 IVPKK
+442 
-447 LDISSATVNSINSQ
+447 
-461 TYTGFSIEPSV
+461 
-472 TVTLN
+472 
-477 GKTLKLNEDYTL
+477 
-489 TYSNNVNVGTATI
+489 YSNNVNVGTATI

-508 NYTGSKKIN
+508 NYTGSKKVN
-517 FNIVPK
+517 FNIAPK
-523 KLDISSATVNSISS
+523 KLDISSATVNSIGS
-537 KTYTGSSIKPS
+537 KTYTGASIKPS
-548 VTVKLNNK
+548 VTVTLNNK
-556 TLKLNTDYKVSYSN
+556 TLKLNKDYTVSYSN

-581 KGIGKYDGEKTVT
+581 KGIGEYEGEKTVT
-594 FNIIPSK
+594 FNIIPPK
-601 VTNLKSSKKTYN
+601 VTNLKSSKRTYN

-618 WNKIN
+618 WDKI
-623 NVTGYKIYR
+623 
-632 YDKKSNSYKYLAT
+632 D
-645 AKTNSYTDKSLKASS
+645 
-660 TYSYKVRAYKGSLNG
+660 
-675 SYSNTIDVKT
+675 
-685 SPNYAPKVT
+685 
-694 GLKLKTQ
+694 
-701 KSDSLT
+701 
-707 ISWNKI
+707 
-713 NNVTGYKVYRYDV
+713 NVTGYKVYRYDV

-784 PLTPTV
+784 PPTPTV

-803 WTNINSRT
+803 WTNISSRT

>member
-1 MKKITQSFLAV
+1 M
-12 SLSTAILFQNMVI
+12 
-25 VSNAEEIK
+25 
-33 EKNTYID
+33 
-40 SQSSQVKD
+40 
-48 CAIQPDPETIPHR
+48 
-61 SMGETSSVYSYSN
+61 
-74 SLSNLETKTL
+74 
-84 TKSSYIGIGKV
+84 
-95 TSNDPL
+95 
-101 NVRTGP
+101 
-107 STSYSI
+107 
-113 IGTLKNG
+113 
-120 DQVNILGRDR
+120 
-130 NWYKISANNLTG
+130 
-142 YVSSSYIKLSPLE
+142 
-155 KGIDVSKWN
+155 
-164 GNVDWDKVKADGIDY
+164 
-179 VIIRAGYGNS
+179 
-189 NVDPYFKS
+189 
-197 HIEGAS
+197 
-203 KAGLKIGIYW
+203 
-213 FSYATSVEKAKEEAA
+213 
-228 KCLETIAPYKNK
+228 ETIAPYKNK

-248 FEYASVDYATKMGV
+248 FEYARVDYATKMGV

-267 LSSKMAHVFLNEIKN
+267 LSSKIANVFLNEIKN

-338 IGTPSNPVYFDVN
+338 IGTPSKPVYFDVN

-418 NVGNATITING
+418 NVGTATITING

-447 LDISSATVNSINSQ
+447 LDISSATVNSIDSQ
-461 TYTGFSIEPSV
+461 TYTGSSIEPSV

-477 GKTLKLNEDYTL
+477 GKTLKLNKDYKVS
-489 TYSNNVNVGTATI
+489 YSNNIAVGTATI

-537 KTYTGSSIKPS
+537 KTYTGALIKPS

-581 KGIGKYDGEKTVT
+581 KGIGEYEGEKTVT

-601 VTNLKSSKKTYN
+601 VTNLKSSKRTYN

-618 WNKIN
+618 WDKI
-623 NVTGYKIYR
+623 
-632 YDKKSNSYKYLAT
+632 D
-645 AKTNSYTDKSLKASS
+645 
-660 TYSYKVRAYKGSLNG
+660 
-675 SYSNTIDVKT
+675 
-685 SPNYAPKVT
+685 
-694 GLKLKTQ
+694 
-701 KSDSLT
+701 
-707 ISWNKI
+707 
-713 NNVTGYKVYRYDV
+713 NVTGYKVYRYDV

-784 PLTPTV
+784 PPTPTV

>member
-267 LSSKMAHVFLNEIKN
+267 LSSKMANVFLNEIKN

-338 IGTPSNPVYFDVN
+338 IGTPSKPVYFDVN

-436 KKINFN
+436 KKVNFN
-442 IVPKK
+442 I
-447 LDISSATVNSINSQ
+447 A
-461 TYTGFSIEPSV
+461 
-472 TVTLN
+472 
-477 GKTLKLNEDYTL
+477 
-489 TYSNNVNVGTATI
+489 
-502 TINGIG
+502 
-508 NYTGSKKIN
+508 
-517 FNIVPK
+517 PK

-537 KTYTGSSIKPS
+537 KTYTGASIKPS

-581 KGIGKYDGEKTVT
+581 KGIGEYEGEKTVT
-594 FNIIPSK
+594 FNIIPPK

-618 WNKIN
+618 WDKI
-623 NVTGYKIYR
+623 
-632 YDKKSNSYKYLAT
+632 D
-645 AKTNSYTDKSLKASS
+645 
-660 TYSYKVRAYKGSLNG
+660 
-675 SYSNTIDVKT
+675 
-685 SPNYAPKVT
+685 
-694 GLKLKTQ
+694 
-701 KSDSLT
+701 
-707 ISWNKI
+707 
-713 NNVTGYKVYRYDV
+713 NVTGYKVYRYDV

-738 NASTTSYTNS
+738 DASTTSYTNS

-784 PLTPTV
+784 PPTPTV

-803 WTNINSRT
+803 WTNISSRT

>member
-1 MKKITQSFLAV
+1 MKKLTQSFLAV

-267 LSSKMAHVFLNEIKN
+267 LSSKMANVFLNEIKN

-338 IGTPSNPVYFDVN
+338 IGTPSKPVYFDVN

-418 NVGNATITING
+418 NVG
-429 IGNYTGS
+429 
-436 KKINFN
+436 
-442 IVPKK
+442 
-447 LDISSATVNSINSQ
+447 
-461 TYTGFSIEPSV
+461 
-472 TVTLN
+472 
-477 GKTLKLNEDYTL
+477 
-489 TYSNNVNVGTATI
+489 TATI

-508 NYTGSKKIN
+508 NYTGSKKVN
-517 FNIVPK
+517 FNIAPK
-523 KLDISSATVNSISS
+523 KLDISSATVNSIGS
-537 KTYTGSSIKPS
+537 KTYTGASIKPS
-548 VTVKLNNK
+548 VTVTLNNK
-556 TLKLNTDYKVSYSN
+556 TLKLNKDYTVSYSN

-581 KGIGKYDGEKTVT
+581 KGIGEYEGEKTVT
-594 FNIIPSK
+594 FNIIPPK

-618 WNKIN
+618 WDKI
-623 NVTGYKIYR
+623 
-632 YDKKSNSYKYLAT
+632 D
-645 AKTNSYTDKSLKASS
+645 
-660 TYSYKVRAYKGSLNG
+660 
-675 SYSNTIDVKT
+675 
-685 SPNYAPKVT
+685 
-694 GLKLKTQ
+694 
-701 KSDSLT
+701 
-707 ISWNKI
+707 
-713 NNVTGYKVYRYDV
+713 NVTGYKVYRYDV

-738 NASTTSYTNS
+738 DASTTSYTNS

-784 PLTPTV
+784 PPTPTV

-803 WTNINSRT
+803 WTNISSRT

>member
-1 MKKITQSFLAV
+1 MKKLTQSFLAV

-267 LSSKMAHVFLNEIKN
+267 LSSKMANVFLNEIKN

-338 IGTPSNPVYFDVN
+338 IGTPSKPVYFDVN

-418 NVGNATITING
+418 NVG
-429 IGNYTGS
+429 
-436 KKINFN
+436 
-442 IVPKK
+442 
-447 LDISSATVNSINSQ
+447 
-461 TYTGFSIEPSV
+461 
-472 TVTLN
+472 
-477 GKTLKLNEDYTL
+477 
-489 TYSNNVNVGTATI
+489 TATI

-508 NYTGSKKIN
+508 NYTGSKKVN
-517 FNIVPK
+517 FNIAPK
-523 KLDISSATVNSISS
+523 KLDISSATVNSIGS
-537 KTYTGSSIKPS
+537 KTYTGASIKPS
-548 VTVKLNNK
+548 VTVTLNNK
-556 TLKLNTDYKVSYSN
+556 TLKLNKDYTVSYSN

-581 KGIGKYDGEKTVT
+581 KGIGEYEGEKTVT
-594 FNIIPSK
+594 FNIIPPK
-601 VTNLKSSKKTYN
+601 VTNLKSSKRTYN

-618 WNKIN
+618 WDKI
-623 NVTGYKIYR
+623 
-632 YDKKSNSYKYLAT
+632 D
-645 AKTNSYTDKSLKASS
+645 
-660 TYSYKVRAYKGSLNG
+660 
-675 SYSNTIDVKT
+675 
-685 SPNYAPKVT
+685 
-694 GLKLKTQ
+694 
-701 KSDSLT
+701 
-707 ISWNKI
+707 
-713 NNVTGYKVYRYDV
+713 NVTGYKVYRYDV

-784 PLTPTV
+784 PPTPTV

-803 WTNINSRT
+803 WTNISSRT

>member
-1 MKKITQSFLAV
+1 MKKLTQSFLAV

-267 LSSKMAHVFLNEIKN
+267 LSSKMANVFLNEIKN

-338 IGTPSNPVYFDVN
+338 IGTPSKPVYFDVN

-373 SSATVNSIDSQ
+373 SSATVNSI
-384 TYTGSSIEPSVT
+384 G
-396 VTLNGKTLKLNE
+396 
-408 DYTLTYSNNV
+408 
-418 NVGNATITING
+418 
-429 IGNYTGS
+429 
-436 KKINFN
+436 
-442 IVPKK
+442 
-447 LDISSATVNSINSQ
+447 
-461 TYTGFSIEPSV
+461 
-472 TVTLN
+472 
-477 GKTLKLNEDYTL
+477 
-489 TYSNNVNVGTATI
+489 
-502 TINGIG
+502 
-508 NYTGSKKIN
+508 
-517 FNIVPK
+517 
-523 KLDISSATVNSISS
+523 S
-537 KTYTGSSIKPS
+537 KTYTGASIKPS
-548 VTVKLNNK
+548 VTVTLNNK
-556 TLKLNTDYKVSYSN
+556 TLKLNKDYKVSYSN

-581 KGIGKYDGEKTVT
+581 KGIGEYEGEKTVT
-594 FNIIPSK
+594 FNIIPPK

-618 WNKIN
+618 WDKI
-623 NVTGYKIYR
+623 
-632 YDKKSNSYKYLAT
+632 D
-645 AKTNSYTDKSLKASS
+645 
-660 TYSYKVRAYKGSLNG
+660 
-675 SYSNTIDVKT
+675 
-685 SPNYAPKVT
+685 
-694 GLKLKTQ
+694 
-701 KSDSLT
+701 
-707 ISWNKI
+707 
-713 NNVTGYKVYRYDV
+713 NVTGYKVYRYDV

-738 NASTTSYTNS
+738 DASTTSYTNS

-784 PLTPTV
+784 PPTPTV

-803 WTNINSRT
+803 WTNISSRT

>member
-1 MKKITQSFLAV
+1 MKKLTQSFLAV

-267 LSSKMAHVFLNEIKN
+267 LSSKMANVFLNEIKN

-338 IGTPSNPVYFDVN
+338 IGTPSKPVYFDVN

-373 SSATVNSIDSQ
+373 SSATVNSID
-384 TYTGSSIEPSVT
+384 
-396 VTLNGKTLKLNE
+396 
-408 DYTLTYSNNV
+408 
-418 NVGNATITING
+418 
-429 IGNYTGS
+429 
-436 KKINFN
+436 
-442 IVPKK
+442 
-447 LDISSATVNSINSQ
+447 SQ

-784 PLTPTV
+784 PPTPTV

>member
-1 MKKITQSFLAV
+1 MKKLTQSFLAV

-25 VSNAEEIK
+25 VSNAEAIK
-33 EKNTYID
+33 EKNTYIN

-48 CAIQPDPETIPHR
+48 CAIQPDPETIPHL

-267 LSSKMAHVFLNEIKN
+267 LSSKMANVFLNEIKN

-294 FGDRYFDEDILY
+294 FGDRYFDEDTLY

-338 IGTPSNPVYFDVN
+338 IGTPSKPVYFDVN

-408 DYTLTYSNNV
+408 DYNLIYSNNV
-418 NVGNATITING
+418 NVGTATITING

-461 TYTGFSIEPSV
+461 TYTGSSIEPSV

-508 NYTGSKKIN
+508 NYTGSKKVN
-517 FNIVPK
+517 FNIAPK

-537 KTYTGSSIKPS
+537 KTYTGASIKPS
-548 VTVKLNNK
+548 VTVTLNNK
-556 TLKLNTDYKVSYSN
+556 TLKLNKDYTVSYSN

-581 KGIGKYDGEKTVT
+581 KGIGEYEGEKTVT
-594 FNIIPSK
+594 FNIIPPK
-601 VTNLKSSKKTYN
+601 VTNLKSSKRTYN

-618 WNKIN
+618 WDKI
-623 NVTGYKIYR
+623 
-632 YDKKSNSYKYLAT
+632 D
-645 AKTNSYTDKSLKASS
+645 
-660 TYSYKVRAYKGSLNG
+660 
-675 SYSNTIDVKT
+675 
-685 SPNYAPKVT
+685 
-694 GLKLKTQ
+694 
-701 KSDSLT
+701 
-707 ISWNKI
+707 
-713 NNVTGYKVYRYDV
+713 NVTGYKVYRYDV

-738 NASTTSYTNS
+738 DASTTSYTNS

-784 PLTPTV
+784 PPTPTV

-803 WTNINSRT
+803 WTNISSRT

-832 SKKSF
+832 SNKTF

>member
-1 MKKITQSFLAV
+1 MKKLTQSFLAV

-267 LSSKMAHVFLNEIKN
+267 LSSKMANVFLNEIKN

-338 IGTPSNPVYFDVN
+338 IGTPSKPVYFDVN

-408 DYTLTYSNNV
+408 DYNL
-418 NVGNATITING
+418 I
-429 IGNYTGS
+429 
-436 KKINFN
+436 
-442 IVPKK
+442 
-447 LDISSATVNSINSQ
+447 
-461 TYTGFSIEPSV
+461 
-472 TVTLN
+472 
-477 GKTLKLNEDYTL
+477 
-489 TYSNNVNVGTATI
+489 YSNNVNVGTATI

-523 KLDISSATVNSISS
+523 KLDISSATVNSIGS
-537 KTYTGSSIKPS
+537 KTYTGASIKPS
-548 VTVKLNNK
+548 VTVTLNNK
-556 TLKLNTDYKVSYSN
+556 TLKLNKDYKVSYSN
-570 NKNIGTAKILI
+570 NKNIGTAKISI
-581 KGIGKYDGEKTVT
+581 KGIGKYDGQKTVT

-618 WNKIN
+618 WDKID
-623 NVTGYKIYR
+623 NVTGYKVYK

-645 AKTNSYTDKSLKASS
+645 TNTNTYTDKSLKASS
-660 TYSYKVRAYKGSLNG
+660 TYSYRVRAYKVVNSTTYNG

-784 PLTPTV
+784 PPTPTV

-803 WTNINSRT
+803 WTNISSRT